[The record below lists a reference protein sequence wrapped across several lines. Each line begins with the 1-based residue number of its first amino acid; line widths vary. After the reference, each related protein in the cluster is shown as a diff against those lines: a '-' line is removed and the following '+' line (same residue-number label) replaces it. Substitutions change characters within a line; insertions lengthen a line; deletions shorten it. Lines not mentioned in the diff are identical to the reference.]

1 MMNKQ
6 PTAQEIEQAKTDP
19 LYICLIL
26 RQRMRNELQFAP
38 GAHRMSIARDPSEYP
53 FGVVNDN
60 SNNHTFSD
68 IHAHAPQVAR
78 SIPLFESELEIL
90 LKHFASHAEKANDL
104 AGQLAA
110 VRKQGEIWMRD
121 AKHANDLIGRVMHLF
136 ARDQW
141 RVEKQEDLGWMI
153 HSPRIDGMASH
164 TVVWEDSQNPAEALL
179 ALILDAAIES
189 GEAGELEGEPPTI

>member
-6 PTAQEIEQAKTDP
+6 PTSQEIEQAKTDP
-19 LYICLIL
+19 LYIALII
-26 RQRMRNELQFAP
+26 RQRLRNAELIREHYP
-38 GAHRMSIARDPSEYP
+38 VSNDGSITLSATEAD
-53 FGVVNDN
+53 
-60 SNNHTFSD
+60 
-68 IHAHAPQVAR
+68 
-78 SIPLFESELEIL
+78 IL
-90 LKHFASHAEKANDL
+90 LKHFASHAEKANNL

-189 GEAGELEGEPPTI
+189 GEAGEESPTL